1 MLFLLD
7 DRTVAVAPH
16 VGEAEET
23 LLSRQGQ
30 GNIVQG
36 LTLALVWGL
45 SCLCGNLVP
54 ILLKDEGIDA
64 NEAFFAPVLG
74 TAIVAAI
81 AIMIA
86 ATANPE
92 GPVLTTAK
100 HSQPPRLRWQ
110 YRVMTPLTAILPLVA
125 LVVMIYNI
133 TITTSALAAL
143 IIVALA
149 AAQIA
154 IGVCAGYAAPYF
166 VWKMMHRL
174 TKQVHLDGK
183 AILRAQRWSDEL
195 PAYPMSDPESF
206 VQEYNQTCR
215 ANAVAADAMDTAL
228 IAYVTEAQEVLGYI
242 AMGASESIGRQAKS
256 ELARLRDAT
265 KEQVA
270 DYINQHLSAVHNQ
283 QIEEARLI
291 KEQDDFL
298 AEQRSVA
305 PDKMLSEWL
314 SKKGANYQRS

>member
-16 VGEAEET
+16 VDKAEET
-23 LLSRQGQ
+23 LLSRQNQ
-30 GNIVQG
+30 SNIAQG

-45 SCLCGNLVP
+45 SCLCGNLAP
-54 ILLKDEGIDA
+54 SLLKDGGIDA
-64 NEAFFAPVLG
+64 YEAFFAPFLG
-74 TAIVAAI
+74 TIFAAAI
-81 AIMIA
+81 QIIIE
-86 ATANPE
+86 ATATPE

-100 HSQPPRLRWQ
+100 HTQPRGLRWQ

-125 LVVMIYNI
+125 LMVMIYNM
-133 TITTSALAAL
+133 TITTSVLATLILLALT
-143 IIVALA
+143 

-195 PAYPMSDPESF
+195 PAYPVSDTEDF
-206 VQEYNQTCR
+206 VRQYNQTCR

-265 KEQVA
+265 KDQVA
-270 DYINQHLSAVHNQ
+270 GYIDQHLSAVHNQ
-283 QIEEARLI
+283 QIEEDRLA

-305 PDKMLSEWL
+305 PDKILSEWL
-314 SKKGANYQRS
+314 SKKGANHQS

>member
-45 SCLCGNLVP
+45 SCLCGSLIP
-54 ILLKDEGIDA
+54 TLLSGGGIDSG
-64 NEAFFAPVLG
+64 EAFFAPVLG

-86 ATANPE
+86 ATADPE

-110 YRVMTPLTAILPLVA
+110 YRLMTLLVATLPLVT
-125 LVVMIYNI
+125 LMVMIYNMS
-133 TITTSALAAL
+133 ITTSVLATLILLALT
-143 IIVALA
+143 

-195 PAYPMSDPESF
+195 PAYPVSDTEDF
-206 VQEYNQTCR
+206 VRQYNQTCR

-265 KEQVA
+265 KDQVA
-270 DYINQHLSAVHNQ
+270 GYIDQHLSAVHNQ
-283 QIEEARLI
+283 QIEEDRLA

-305 PDKMLSEWL
+305 PDKMLSDWL
-314 SKKGANYQRS
+314 SKKGANHQL

>member
-7 DRTVAVAPH
+7 DRTVAVAPR
-16 VGEAEET
+16 VGKAEET

-45 SCLCGNLVP
+45 SCLCGSLIP
-54 ILLKDEGIDA
+54 TLLRGGGIDSG
-64 NEAFFAPVLG
+64 EAFFAPILG

-86 ATANPE
+86 ATADPE

-110 YRVMTPLTAILPLVA
+110 YRVMTPLAAVLPLVA

-133 TITTSALAAL
+133 TITTSVLATLILLALT
-143 IIVALA
+143 

-154 IGVCAGYAAPYF
+154 IGVCAGYTAPYF

-174 TKQVHLDGK
+174 TKQVYLDGK

-195 PAYPMSDPESF
+195 PAYPTSDPEDF
-206 VQEYNQTCR
+206 VREYNQTCR

-242 AMGASESIGRQAKS
+242 AMGASEDVARQAKS

-265 KEQVA
+265 KDQVA
-270 DYINQHLSAVHNQ
+270 GYIDQYLSAVHNQ

-305 PDKMLSEWL
+305 PDKILSEWL
-314 SKKGANYQRS
+314 SKKGANHQS

>member
-7 DRTVAVAPH
+7 DRTVAVAPR
-16 VGEAEET
+16 VGKAEET

-45 SCLCGNLVP
+45 SCLCGSLIP
-54 ILLKDEGIDA
+54 TLLRGGGIDSG
-64 NEAFFAPVLG
+64 EAFFAPILG

-86 ATANPE
+86 ATADPE

-110 YRVMTPLTAILPLVA
+110 YRVMTPLTAILPLAA
-125 LVVMIYNI
+125 LVVMIYNM
-133 TITTSALAAL
+133 TITTSTLAAL

-154 IGVCAGYAAPYF
+154 IGVCAGYTAPYF
-166 VWKMMHRL
+166 VWKMHRL

-195 PAYPMSDPESF
+195 PAYPVSDTEDF
-206 VQEYNQTCR
+206 VRQYNQTCR

-265 KEQVA
+265 KDQVA
-270 DYINQHLSAVHNQ
+270 GYIDQHLSAVHNQ
-283 QIEEARLI
+283 QIEEDRLA

-314 SKKGANYQRS
+314 SKKGANHQS

>member
-45 SCLCGNLVP
+45 SCLCGSLIP
-54 ILLKDEGIDA
+54 TLLSGGGIDSG
-64 NEAFFAPVLG
+64 EAFFAPVLG

-86 ATANPE
+86 ATADPE

-125 LVVMIYNI
+125 LMVMIYNM
-133 TITTSALAAL
+133 TITTSVLATLILLALT
-143 IIVALA
+143 

-174 TKQVHLDGK
+174 TKQVYLDGK

-215 ANAVAADAMDTAL
+215 ANPAAANVMDTAL
-228 IAYVTEAQEVLGYI
+228 IEYIAEAQEVLSYI

-270 DYINQHLSAVHNQ
+270 GYIDQHLSAVHNQ

-314 SKKGANYQRS
+314 SKKGANHQS

>member
-45 SCLCGNLVP
+45 SCLCGSLIP
-54 ILLKDEGIDA
+54 TLLRGGGIDSG
-64 NEAFFAPVLG
+64 EAFFAPVLG
-74 TAIVAAI
+74 TAIAAVI

-86 ATANPE
+86 ITADPE

-110 YRVMTPLTAILPLVA
+110 YRLMTLLVATLPLVT
-125 LVVMIYNI
+125 LMVMIYNMS
-133 TITTSALAAL
+133 ITTSVLATL
-143 IIVALA
+143 ILLALA
-149 AAQIA
+149 AAQVA
-154 IGVCAGYAAPYF
+154 FGVYAGYAAPYF

-174 TKQVHLDGK
+174 TKQVYLDGK

-195 PAYPMSDPESF
+195 PAYPTSDPEDF
-206 VQEYNQTCR
+206 VREYNQTCR

-265 KEQVA
+265 KDQVA
-270 DYINQHLSAVHNQ
+270 GYIDQYLSAVHNQ
-283 QIEEARLI
+283 QIEEDRLA

-314 SKKGANYQRS
+314 SKKGANHKL

>member
-16 VGEAEET
+16 VDEAEET

-30 GNIVQG
+30 RDIVQG
-36 LTLALVWGL
+36 LTFALVWGL

-64 NEAFFAPVLG
+64 YEAFFAPLLG
-74 TAIVAAI
+74 IGIVATI
-81 AIMIA
+81 PIIIA

-100 HSQPPRLRWQ
+100 YSQPPQLRWQ

-149 AAQIA
+149 AAQVA
-154 IGVCAGYAAPYF
+154 FGVYAGYAAPYF

-195 PAYPMSDPESF
+195 PAYPTRDPEEF
-206 VQEYNQTCR
+206 VRQYNQTCR
-215 ANAVAADAMDTAL
+215 VDPVAANAMDTAL
-228 IAYVTEAQEVLGYI
+228 TEYIAEAQEVLGYI
-242 AMGASESIGRQAKS
+242 AMGASESIGRRAKS

-270 DYINQHLSAVHNQ
+270 DYIDQHLSAVHDQ
-283 QIEEARLI
+283 QIEEDRLA

-298 AEQRSVA
+298 AEQRSAA

-314 SKKGANYQRS
+314 SKKGANRKL

>member
-1 MLFLLD
+1 
-7 DRTVAVAPH
+7 
-16 VGEAEET
+16 
-23 LLSRQGQ
+23 LSG
-30 GNIVQG
+30 G
-36 LTLALVWGL
+36 
-45 SCLCGNLVP
+45 
-54 ILLKDEGIDA
+54 GIDSG
-64 NEAFFAPVLG
+64 EAFFAPVLG

-86 ATANPE
+86 ATANPG

-215 ANAVAADAMDTAL
+215 ANPAAANVMDTAL
-228 IAYVTEAQEVLGYI
+228 IEYIAEAQEVLSYI

-265 KEQVA
+265 KDQVA
-270 DYINQHLSAVHNQ
+270 GYIDQHLSAVHNQ
-283 QIEEARLI
+283 QIEEDRLA

-314 SKKGANYQRS
+314 SKKGANHQS

>member
-45 SCLCGNLVP
+45 SCLCGSLIP
-54 ILLKDEGIDA
+54 TLLSGGGIDSG
-64 NEAFFAPVLG
+64 EAFFAPVLG

-86 ATANPE
+86 ATADPE

-125 LVVMIYNI
+125 LMVMIYNM
-133 TITTSALAAL
+133 TITTSVLATLILLALT
-143 IIVALA
+143 

-174 TKQVHLDGK
+174 TKQVYLDGK

-215 ANAVAADAMDTAL
+215 ANPAAANVMDTAL
-228 IAYVTEAQEVLGYI
+228 IEYIAEAQEVLSYI

-270 DYINQHLSAVHNQ
+270 GYIDQHLSAVHNQ
-283 QIEEARLI
+283 QIEEDRLA

-305 PDKMLSEWL
+305 PDKMLSDWL
-314 SKKGANYQRS
+314 SKKGANHQSS

>member
-7 DRTVAVAPH
+7 DRTVAVAPC
-16 VGEAEET
+16 VDEAEET

-30 GNIVQG
+30 GNIAQG
-36 LTLALVWGL
+36 LTLALIWGL

-54 ILLKDEGIDA
+54 NLLKDGGIDA
-64 NEAFFAPVLG
+64 KEAFFAPLLG
-74 TAIVAAI
+74 TGIAAVI

-86 ATANPE
+86 ITADPG

-149 AAQIA
+149 AAQVA
-154 IGVCAGYAAPYF
+154 FGVYAGYAAPYF

-174 TKQVHLDGK
+174 TKQVYLDGK
-183 AILRAQRWSDEL
+183 AILRAQRWSDEF
-195 PAYPMSDPESF
+195 PAYPVSDTEDF
-206 VQEYNQTCR
+206 VRQYNQTCR
-215 ANAVAADAMDTAL
+215 VDPVAAGAMDTAL

-270 DYINQHLSAVHNQ
+270 DYIDQHLSAVHNQ
-283 QIEEARLI
+283 QIEEARLA

-298 AEQRSVA
+298 ADQRSVA
-305 PDKMLSEWL
+305 PDKMLSDWL
-314 SKKGANYQRS
+314 SKKGANHQL

>member
-7 DRTVAVAPH
+7 DRTVAVAPR
-16 VGEAEET
+16 VDEAEET
-23 LLSRQGQ
+23 LLSRQNQ
-30 GNIVQG
+30 SNIAQG
-36 LTLALVWGL
+36 LTLALIWGL

-64 NEAFFAPVLG
+64 YEAFFAPFLG
-74 TAIVAAI
+74 TGIAAVI

-86 ATANPE
+86 ITADPE

-125 LVVMIYNI
+125 LMVMIYNM
-133 TITTSALAAL
+133 TITTSVLATLILLALT
-143 IIVALA
+143 

-215 ANAVAADAMDTAL
+215 ANPAAANVMDTAL
-228 IAYVTEAQEVLGYI
+228 IEYIAEAQEVLSYM

-270 DYINQHLSAVHNQ
+270 DYIDQHLSAVHNQ
-283 QIEEARLI
+283 QIEEDRLA

-314 SKKGANYQRS
+314 SKKGANHQRS

>member
-16 VGEAEET
+16 VDEAEET
-23 LLSRQGQ
+23 LLSRQNQ
-30 GNIVQG
+30 SNIAQG
-36 LTLALVWGL
+36 LILALVWGL
-45 SCLCGNLVP
+45 SCLCGSLIP
-54 ILLKDEGIDA
+54 TLLRGGGIDSG
-64 NEAFFAPVLG
+64 EAFFAPVLG

-86 ATANPE
+86 ATADPE

-110 YRVMTPLTAILPLVA
+110 YRVMTPLTAILPLAA
-125 LVVMIYNI
+125 LVVMIYNM
-133 TITTSALAAL
+133 TITTSTLAAL

-154 IGVCAGYAAPYF
+154 IGVCAGYTAPYF
-166 VWKMMHRL
+166 VWKMHRL
-174 TKQVHLDGK
+174 TMQVHLDGK
-183 AILRAQRWSDEL
+183 AILRAQRWSDEF
-195 PAYPMSDPESF
+195 PAYPVSDTEDF
-206 VQEYNQTCR
+206 VRQYNQTCR

-242 AMGASESIGRQAKS
+242 AMGASESIGGQAKS

-265 KEQVA
+265 KDQVA
-270 DYINQHLSAVHNQ
+270 GYIDQHLSAVHNQ
-283 QIEEARLI
+283 QIEEDRLA

-314 SKKGANYQRS
+314 SKKGANHQS

>member
-1 MLFLLD
+1 
-7 DRTVAVAPH
+7 
-16 VGEAEET
+16 
-23 LLSRQGQ
+23 
-30 GNIVQG
+30 
-36 LTLALVWGL
+36 
-45 SCLCGNLVP
+45 
-54 ILLKDEGIDA
+54 
-64 NEAFFAPVLG
+64 
-74 TAIVAAI
+74 
-81 AIMIA
+81 
-86 ATANPE
+86 
-92 GPVLTTAK
+92 
-100 HSQPPRLRWQ
+100 
-110 YRVMTPLTAILPLVA
+110 MTPLTAILPLVA
-125 LVVMIYNI
+125 LMVMIYNM
-133 TITTSALAAL
+133 TITTSVLATLILLALT
-143 IIVALA
+143 

-195 PAYPMSDPESF
+195 PAYPVSDTEDF
-206 VQEYNQTCR
+206 VRQYNQTCR

-265 KEQVA
+265 KDQVA
-270 DYINQHLSAVHNQ
+270 GYIDQHLSAVHNQ
-283 QIEEARLI
+283 QIEEDRLA

-305 PDKMLSEWL
+305 PDKILSEWL
-314 SKKGANYQRS
+314 SKKGANHQS

>member
-45 SCLCGNLVP
+45 SCLCGSLIP
-54 ILLKDEGIDA
+54 TLLSGGGIDSG
-64 NEAFFAPVLG
+64 EAFFAPVLG

-86 ATANPE
+86 ATADPE

-110 YRVMTPLTAILPLVA
+110 YRLMTLLVATLPLVT
-125 LVVMIYNI
+125 LMVMIYNMS
-133 TITTSALAAL
+133 ITTSVLATL
-143 IIVALA
+143 ILLALA

-195 PAYPMSDPESF
+195 PAYPVSDTEDF
-206 VQEYNQTCR
+206 VRQYNQTCR
-215 ANAVAADAMDTAL
+215 PNPAAANVMDTAL
-228 IAYVTEAQEVLGYI
+228 IEYIAEAQEVLSYM

-265 KEQVA
+265 KDQVA
-270 DYINQHLSAVHNQ
+270 GYIDQHLSTVHNQ
-283 QIEEARLI
+283 QIEEARLA

-305 PDKMLSEWL
+305 PDKMLSDWL
-314 SKKGANYQRS
+314 SKKGANHQRS

>member
-16 VGEAEET
+16 VDEAEET

-45 SCLCGNLVP
+45 SCLCGSLIP
-54 ILLKDEGIDA
+54 TLLRGGGIDSG
-64 NEAFFAPVLG
+64 EAFFAPILG

-86 ATANPE
+86 ATADPE

-110 YRVMTPLTAILPLVA
+110 YRLMTLLVATLPLVT
-125 LVVMIYNI
+125 LMVMIYNMS
-133 TITTSALAAL
+133 ITTSVLATL
-143 IIVALA
+143 ILLALA

-174 TKQVHLDGK
+174 TKQVYLDGK

-195 PAYPMSDPESF
+195 PAYPTSDPEDF
-206 VQEYNQTCR
+206 VREYNQTCR

-242 AMGASESIGRQAKS
+242 AEASENVARQARS
-256 ELARLRDAT
+256 ELARLRDAVVG
-265 KEQVA
+265 QVSSH
-270 DYINQHLSAVHNQ
+270 IWRHLSTINAQKLEEGCTIQERKNLLAQ
-283 QIEEARLI
+283 QRA
-291 KEQDDFL
+291 
-298 AEQRSVA
+298 AES
-305 PDKMLSEWL
+305 DKMLSEWL
-314 SKKGANYQRS
+314 SKKGANHQRS

>member
-45 SCLCGNLVP
+45 SCLCGSLIP
-54 ILLKDEGIDA
+54 TLLSGGGIDSG
-64 NEAFFAPVLG
+64 EAFFAPVLG
-74 TAIVAAI
+74 TAIAAVI

-86 ATANPE
+86 ITADPE

-110 YRVMTPLTAILPLVA
+110 YRLMTLLVATLPLVT
-125 LVVMIYNI
+125 LMVMIYNMS
-133 TITTSALAAL
+133 ITTSVLATLILLALT
-143 IIVALA
+143 

-174 TKQVHLDGK
+174 TKQVYLDGK

-195 PAYPMSDPESF
+195 PAYPVSDTEDF
-206 VQEYNQTCR
+206 VRQYNQTCR

-242 AMGASESIGRQAKS
+242 AMGASEDVARQAKS

-265 KEQVA
+265 KDQVA
-270 DYINQHLSAVHNQ
+270 GYIDQYLSAVHNQ
-283 QIEEARLI
+283 QIEEDRLA

-314 SKKGANYQRS
+314 SKKGANHQS

>member
-7 DRTVAVAPH
+7 DRTVAVAPR
-16 VGEAEET
+16 VSKAEET
-23 LLSRQGQ
+23 LLSWQNQ
-30 GNIVQG
+30 SNIAQG
-36 LTLALVWGL
+36 LTLALIWGL

-64 NEAFFAPVLG
+64 SEAFFAPLLG
-74 TAIVAAI
+74 TGIAAAI

-86 ATANPE
+86 ATADPE

-110 YRVMTPLTAILPLVA
+110 YRVMAPLAAVLPLVA

-133 TITTSALAAL
+133 TITTSVLATLILLALT
-143 IIVALA
+143 

-154 IGVCAGYAAPYF
+154 IGVCAGYTAPYF
-166 VWKMMHRL
+166 VWKMHRL
-174 TKQVHLDGK
+174 TMQVHLDGNTMMC
-183 AILRAQRWSDEL
+183 ARHWSDEL
-195 PAYPMSDPESF
+195 PAYPIGDPESF
-206 VQEYNQTCR
+206 VREYNQTCR
-215 ANAVAADAMDTAL
+215 ANPAAANVMDTAL
-228 IAYVTEAQEVLGYI
+228 TEYIAEAQEVLSYM
-242 AMGASESIGRQAKS
+242 AMGASESIGRRAKS

-270 DYINQHLSAVHNQ
+270 DYIDQHLSAVHNQ
-283 QIEEARLI
+283 QIEEDRLI

-305 PDKMLSEWL
+305 PDKMLSDWL
-314 SKKGANYQRS
+314 SKKGANRKL

>member
-7 DRTVAVAPH
+7 DRTVAVAPRISK
-16 VGEAEET
+16 AEET
-23 LLSRQGQ
+23 LLSWQNQ
-30 GNIVQG
+30 SNIAQG
-36 LTLALVWGL
+36 LTLALIWGL

-64 NEAFFAPVLG
+64 SEAFFAPLLG
-74 TAIVAAI
+74 TGIAAAI

-86 ATANPE
+86 ATADPE

-110 YRVMTPLTAILPLVA
+110 YKAITPLTAILPLVA
-125 LVVMIYNI
+125 LMVMIYNM
-133 TITTSALAAL
+133 TITTSVLATLILLALT
-143 IIVALA
+143 

-215 ANAVAADAMDTAL
+215 ANPAAANVMDTAL
-228 IAYVTEAQEVLGYI
+228 IEYIAEAQEVLSYI

-270 DYINQHLSAVHNQ
+270 DYIDQHLSAVHNQ
-283 QIEEARLI
+283 QIEEDRLA

-314 SKKGANYQRS
+314 SKKGANHQS

>member
-45 SCLCGNLVP
+45 SCLCGSLIP
-54 ILLKDEGIDA
+54 TLLRGGGIDSG
-64 NEAFFAPVLG
+64 EAFFAPVLG

-86 ATANPE
+86 ATANPG

-125 LVVMIYNI
+125 LVVMIYNM
-133 TITTSALAAL
+133 TITTSTLAAL
-143 IIVALA
+143 IIVALT

-228 IAYVTEAQEVLGYI
+228 IAYVTEAQEVLSYM

-270 DYINQHLSAVHNQ
+270 GYIDQHLSAVHNQ
-283 QIEEARLI
+283 QIEEDRLA

-305 PDKMLSEWL
+305 PDKMLSDWL
-314 SKKGANYQRS
+314 SKKGANHQS

>member
-16 VGEAEET
+16 VDEAEET

-30 GNIVQG
+30 RDIVQG
-36 LTLALVWGL
+36 LTFALVWGL

-64 NEAFFAPVLG
+64 YEAFFAPLLG
-74 TAIVAAI
+74 IGIVATI
-81 AIMIA
+81 PIIIA
-86 ATANPE
+86 ATANPR

-110 YRVMTPLTAILPLVA
+110 YRVMAPLAAVLPLVA
-125 LVVMIYNI
+125 LVVMVYNI

-149 AAQIA
+149 AAQVA
-154 IGVCAGYAAPYF
+154 FGVYAGYAAPYF

-195 PAYPMSDPESF
+195 PAYPVSDTEDF
-206 VQEYNQTCR
+206 VRQYNQTCR
-215 ANAVAADAMDTAL
+215 VDPVAANAMDTAL
-228 IAYVTEAQEVLGYI
+228 IEYIVEAQEVLGYI
-242 AMGASESIGRQAKS
+242 AMGASESIGRRAKS
-256 ELARLRDAT
+256 ELARLRDI
-265 KEQVA
+265 KREQIA
-270 DYINQHLSAVHNQ
+270 GYIDQHLSAVHNQ

-314 SKKGANYQRS
+314 SKKGANHKL

>member
-45 SCLCGNLVP
+45 SCLCGSLIP
-54 ILLKDEGIDA
+54 TLLSGGGIDSG
-64 NEAFFAPVLG
+64 EAFFAPVLG

-86 ATANPE
+86 ATADPE

-125 LVVMIYNI
+125 LVVMIYNM
-133 TITTSALAAL
+133 TITTSVLATLILLALT
-143 IIVALA
+143 

-183 AILRAQRWSDEL
+183 AILRAQRWSDEP

-215 ANAVAADAMDTAL
+215 ANPAAANVMDTAL
-228 IAYVTEAQEVLGYI
+228 IEYIAEAQEVLGYI
-242 AMGASESIGRQAKS
+242 AMGASESIGGQAKS

-270 DYINQHLSAVHNQ
+270 GYIDQHLSAVHNQ

-305 PDKMLSEWL
+305 PDKILSEWL
-314 SKKGANYQRS
+314 SKKGANHQS

>member
-16 VGEAEET
+16 VGKAEET
-23 LLSRQGQ
+23 LLGRQNQ
-30 GNIVQG
+30 CNIAQG
-36 LTLALVWGL
+36 LTLALIWGL

-64 NEAFFAPVLG
+64 YEAFFAPFLG
-74 TAIVAAI
+74 TGIAAVI

-86 ATANPE
+86 ATADPE

-110 YRVMTPLTAILPLVA
+110 YKAITPLTAILPLVA
-125 LVVMIYNI
+125 LMVMIYNI
-133 TITTSALAAL
+133 TTSVLATLILLALT
-143 IIVALA
+143 

-215 ANAVAADAMDTAL
+215 ANPAAANVMDTAL
-228 IAYVTEAQEVLGYI
+228 IEYIAEAQEVLGYI

-256 ELARLRDAT
+256 ELAHLRDAT
-265 KEQVA
+265 KDQVA
-270 DYINQHLSAVHNQ
+270 GYIDQHLSAVHNQ
-283 QIEEARLI
+283 QIEEDRLA

-314 SKKGANYQRS
+314 SKKGANHQS

>member
-1 MLFLLD
+1 M
-7 DRTVAVAPH
+7 
-16 VGEAEET
+16 
-23 LLSRQGQ
+23 
-30 GNIVQG
+30 
-36 LTLALVWGL
+36 
-45 SCLCGNLVP
+45 
-54 ILLKDEGIDA
+54 
-64 NEAFFAPVLG
+64 
-74 TAIVAAI
+74 
-81 AIMIA
+81 
-86 ATANPE
+86 
-92 GPVLTTAK
+92 LTTAK

-110 YRVMTPLTAILPLVA
+110 YKAITPLTAILPLVA
-125 LVVMIYNI
+125 LMVMIYNM
-133 TITTSALAAL
+133 TITTSVLATLILLALT
-143 IIVALA
+143 

-215 ANAVAADAMDTAL
+215 VDPVAAGAMDTAL
-228 IAYVTEAQEVLGYI
+228 IAYVTEAQEVLSYM

-265 KEQVA
+265 KDQVA
-270 DYINQHLSAVHNQ
+270 GYIDQHLSAVHNQ
-283 QIEEARLI
+283 QIEEDRLA

-314 SKKGANYQRS
+314 SKKGANYQS

>member
-7 DRTVAVAPH
+7 DRTVAVAPC
-16 VGEAEET
+16 VDEAEET

-30 GNIVQG
+30 RNIAQG

-64 NEAFFAPVLG
+64 YEAFFAPLLG
-74 TAIVAAI
+74 IGIVATIPAI
-81 AIMIA
+81 IA
-86 ATANPE
+86 ATANPG

-110 YRVMTPLTAILPLVA
+110 YKAITPLTAILPLVA
-125 LVVMIYNI
+125 LMVMIYNM
-133 TITTSALAAL
+133 TITTSVLATLILLALT
-143 IIVALA
+143 

-215 ANAVAADAMDTAL
+215 VDPVAAGAMDTAL
-228 IAYVTEAQEVLGYI
+228 IAYVTEAQEVLSYM

-265 KEQVA
+265 KDQVA
-270 DYINQHLSAVHNQ
+270 GYIDQHLSAVHNQ
-283 QIEEARLI
+283 QIEEDRLA

-314 SKKGANYQRS
+314 SKKGANYQS

>member
-16 VGEAEET
+16 VDEAEET

-30 GNIVQG
+30 GNIAQG
-36 LTLALVWGL
+36 LTLALIWGL

-54 ILLKDEGIDA
+54 NLLKDGGIDA
-64 NEAFFAPVLG
+64 KEAFFAPLLG
-74 TAIVAAI
+74 TGIAAVI

-86 ATANPE
+86 ITADPE

-110 YRVMTPLTAILPLVA
+110 YRVMAPLAAVLPLVA
-125 LVVMIYNI
+125 LVVMVYNI
-133 TITTSALAAL
+133 TITTSVLATLILLALT
-143 IIVALA
+143 

-154 IGVCAGYAAPYF
+154 IGVCAGYAAPYL

-195 PAYPMSDPESF
+195 PAYPVSDMEDF
-206 VQEYNQTCR
+206 VQQYNQTCR

-242 AMGASESIGRQAKS
+242 AMGASESIGRRAKS

-270 DYINQHLSAVHNQ
+270 DYIDQHLSAVHNQ

-314 SKKGANYQRS
+314 SKKGANRKL

>member
-7 DRTVAVAPH
+7 DRTVAVAPR
-16 VGEAEET
+16 VDEAEET
-23 LLSRQGQ
+23 LLSRQNQ
-30 GNIVQG
+30 SNIAQG

-64 NEAFFAPVLG
+64 YEAF
-74 TAIVAAI
+74 IAAVI

-86 ATANPE
+86 ITADPE

-110 YRVMTPLTAILPLVA
+110 YRLMTLLVATLPLVT
-125 LVVMIYNI
+125 LMVMIYNMS
-133 TITTSALAAL
+133 ITTSVLATLILLALT
-143 IIVALA
+143 

-174 TKQVHLDGK
+174 TKQVYLDGK

-195 PAYPMSDPESF
+195 PAYPVSDTEDF
-206 VQEYNQTCR
+206 VRQYNQTCR

-242 AMGASESIGRQAKS
+242 AMGASESIGGQAKS

-270 DYINQHLSAVHNQ
+270 GYIDQHLSAVHNQ
-283 QIEEARLI
+283 QIEEDRLA

-305 PDKMLSEWL
+305 PDKMLSDWL
-314 SKKGANYQRS
+314 SKKGANHQRS

>member
-7 DRTVAVAPH
+7 DRTVAVAPQ
-16 VGEAEET
+16 VGKAEET

-45 SCLCGNLVP
+45 SCLCGSLIP
-54 ILLKDEGIDA
+54 TLLRGGGIDSG
-64 NEAFFAPVLG
+64 EAFFAPILG

-86 ATANPE
+86 ATADPE

-110 YRVMTPLTAILPLVA
+110 YRLMTLLVATLPLVT
-125 LVVMIYNI
+125 LMVMIYNMS
-133 TITTSALAAL
+133 ITTSVLATL
-143 IIVALA
+143 ILLALA

-174 TKQVHLDGK
+174 TKQVYLDGK

-195 PAYPMSDPESF
+195 PAYPTSDPEDF
-206 VQEYNQTCR
+206 VREYNQTCR

-242 AMGASESIGRQAKS
+242 AMGASEDVARQAKS

-265 KEQVA
+265 KDQVA
-270 DYINQHLSAVHNQ
+270 GYIDQYLSAVHNQ

-305 PDKMLSEWL
+305 PDKILSEWL
-314 SKKGANYQRS
+314 SKKGANHQS

>member
-7 DRTVAVAPH
+7 DRTVAVAPR
-16 VGEAEET
+16 VDEAEET

-30 GNIVQG
+30 RNIAQG

-64 NEAFFAPVLG
+64 YEAFFAPLLG
-74 TAIVAAI
+74 IGIVATIPAI
-81 AIMIA
+81 IA
-86 ATANPE
+86 ATANPG

-149 AAQIA
+149 AAQVA
-154 IGVCAGYAAPYF
+154 FGVYAGYAAPYF

-174 TKQVHLDGK
+174 TKQVYLDGK
-183 AILRAQRWSDEL
+183 AILRTQRWSDEL
-195 PAYPMSDPESF
+195 PAYPVSDAEDF
-206 VQEYNQTCR
+206 VRQYNQTCR
-215 ANAVAADAMDTAL
+215 VDPVAAGAMDTAL

-270 DYINQHLSAVHNQ
+270 GYIDQYLSAVHNQ

-291 KEQDDFL
+291 KEQNDFL
-298 AEQRSVA
+298 AKQRSVA
-305 PDKMLSEWL
+305 PDKMLSDWL
-314 SKKGANYQRS
+314 SKKGANYQL